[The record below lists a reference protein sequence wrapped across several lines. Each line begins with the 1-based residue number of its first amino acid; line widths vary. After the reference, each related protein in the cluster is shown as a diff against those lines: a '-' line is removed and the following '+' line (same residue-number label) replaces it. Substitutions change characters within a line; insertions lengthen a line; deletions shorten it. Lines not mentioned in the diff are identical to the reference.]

1 MPFKFYLTSRL
12 KGGSAKVP
20 RLNAGPIPVCTIPVV
35 TLETSQSN
43 TIARKEKKTMRVPKV
58 TRTMK
63 NTVVTMM
70 AVNTQS
76 KDVFEQE
83 IVLPRTYKDETKI
96 MKLIQAM
103 FAGEPVQPVS
113 ILSTRVEESL
123 YGMTEADFL
132 KYAEKLPPRTNAK

>member
-1 MPFKFYLTSRL
+1 
-12 KGGSAKVP
+12 
-20 RLNAGPIPVCTIPVV
+20 
-35 TLETSQSN
+35 
-43 TIARKEKKTMRVPKV
+43 MRVPKV

-70 AVNTQS
+70 AVNTET

-83 IVLPRTYKDETKI
+83 IVLPRTYKDEAKI

-123 YGMTEADFL
+123 YGMTEADFM
-132 KYAEKLPPRTNAK
+132 KYAEKLPPRTNAN